1 MTTRTDD
8 TDRAEQAAWFENFNP
23 RRDDDAEQAEFLR
36 HWRVLHPAKPRRIT
50 VRALAWFIVYTAALL
65 LATVPAVV
73 YGETGSAI
81 ALLLAV
87 GGVACLVLVGLAVK
101 VRGR

>member
-1 MTTRTDD
+1 MTR
-8 TDRAEQAAWFENFNP
+8 
-23 RRDDDAEQAEFLR
+23 
-36 HWRVLHPAKPRRIT
+36 